1 MTSPI
6 ALEIFLASQSPVWK
20 EINQKL
26 NALKGAIPPTGIS
39 IVETKTLA
47 GRGPGSGSGFL
58 RVEIRTKTQATEL
71 AKIIRESGVVL
82 RVRKSQI

>member
-1 MTSPI
+1 LTSPI

-39 IVETKTLA
+39 IVETKTC
-47 GRGPGSGSGFL
+47 
-58 RVEIRTKTQATEL
+58 
-71 AKIIRESGVVL
+71 
-82 RVRKSQI
+82 